1 MDISISCRDT
11 VDCCATR
18 AATPNE
24 QPNFL
29 ETLWP
34 TFFLRI
40 TYVPP
45 STIVVKKL
53 LTQRLPWPRNTCR
66 RLRQVSEYARVKGPS
81 VRRDSDSEI
90 LKIIHL
96 LFQQRYLENET
107 MYRGESKS
115 VLRREVRTMW
125 LACWF
130 LKMLSKFGVLSAW
143 SSDNFSRCYWELL
156 RFGVIKLI
164 MWAACPLCH
173 QTSSIFYKCNFQK
186 TFPIRVS
193 QRAS

>member
-1 MDISISCRDT
+1 MSSRISWKRCD
-11 VDCCATR
+11 
-18 AATPNE
+18 P
-24 QPNFL
+24 L
-29 ETLWP
+29 
-34 TFFLRI
+34 FFLRI

-90 LKIIHL
+90 LKIIHFL
-96 LFQQRYLENET
+96 LQPRYLENET

-115 VLRREVRTMW
+115 VLRREVRAMWW
-125 LACWF
+125 LAYGF
-130 LKMLSKFGVLSAW
+130 LKMSCNFGVLGALSP
-143 SSDNFSRCYWELL
+143 DNFSRCYWEIL

-164 MWAACPLCH
+164 IWTGCPLCH
-173 QTSSIFYKCNFQK
+173 QISATRQ
-186 TFPIRVS
+186 
-193 QRAS
+193 